1 MAAQRLGWRRLEQA
15 AREIGGDLWCGG
27 KGGGGGGAGAEPE
40 AEAEAEA
47 QTVASGAKC
56 GAGGEEG
63 QSGSRVVC

>member
-1 MAAQRLGWRRLEQA
+1 MEAGAGA
-15 AREIGGDLWCGG
+15 
-27 KGGGGGGAGAEPE
+27 GAGAEPE